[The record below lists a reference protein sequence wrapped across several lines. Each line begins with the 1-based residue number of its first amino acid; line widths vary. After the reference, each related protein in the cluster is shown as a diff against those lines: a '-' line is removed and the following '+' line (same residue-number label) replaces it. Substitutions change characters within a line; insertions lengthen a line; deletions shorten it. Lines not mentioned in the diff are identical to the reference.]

1 MIQSKQQINLDY
13 FLSIFYSESVYK
25 NAPQPSFSIFE
36 ESNEVTLN
44 HSSSKNIIPNQ
55 YLSVRRDD
63 RKIYT
68 SRDNEAT
75 RVNRGIKF
83 STNNTRK

>member
-13 FLSIFYSESVYK
+13 FLSLCYSESVCK
-25 NAPQPSFSIFE
+25 NASQPSFSIFE
-36 ESNEVTLN
+36 ESSEVALN
-44 HSSSKNIIPNQ
+44 HSSSKNIIPNR

-63 RKIYT
+63 RIIYT
-68 SRDNEAT
+68 SRDNEAA
-75 RVNRGIKF
+75 RANRGIKF